1 MKKCLV
7 DFLTRLNVDRSADVS
22 IDKAFV
28 KGLII
33 AVFGVQ
39 KVKSKDTLSQEL
51 KEFIHD
57 LFLFRVGDNENRI
70 SSFNSCFD
78 AACREIR
85 QMKKF

>member
-7 DFLTRLNVDRSADVS
+7 DFLTRLNVDRGEDVS
-22 IDKAFV
+22 LDKAFV

-51 KEFIHD
+51 MGFIRD

-70 SSFNSCFD
+70 SSFTSCVD
-78 AACREIR
+78 GACHEIR
-85 QMKKF
+85 QMKKC